1 MEYFSLMATTS
12 FTFSPKLVRL
22 VDKLQ
27 DELHAGSRSE
37 VLRRA
42 LTLLKLA
49 KDAEKEGVDL
59 VLKNKKDGT
68 EQRVVI
74 S

>member
-1 MEYFSLMATTS
+1 MATTS
-12 FTFSPKLVRL
+12 FTFSSKLVKL

-42 LTLLKLA
+42 IILLKLA
-49 KDAEKEGVDL
+49 KDAEKEGFDL
-59 VLKNKKDGT
+59 VLKNKKDGE
-68 EQRVVI
+68 EQQVI
-74 S
+74 IG